1 MKPSQIFEKSPDTQ
15 QKANN
20 MKKPVITQVSVVWS
34 DTNKKVS
41 IEKRPGWIAVSLPF
55 GEPIPE
61 SVLPYIENPF
71 LVDDVDEDGKDPTG

>member
-1 MKPSQIFEKSPDTQ
+1 
-15 QKANN
+15 
-20 MKKPVITQVSVVWS
+20 MKKPDITHVSVVWS
-34 DTNKKVS
+34 AANKEVL

-71 LVDDVDEDGKDPTG
+71 LVDDEAQP